1 MMREEVTFQKG
12 ANFMA
17 KDTLINE
24 EINSDRTDVKR
35 TFEEIREALEK
46 AQSREDL
53 TELYKQ
59 TVYMI
64 LMTHS
69 TPLDEKDRE
78 MKRSRDTTEKE
89 FARTVRSINR
99 QAKKIGV
106 EPDYDEDWEKLSTN
120 GYQEKGEDVLEAPSN
135 VGIVRK

>member
-1 MMREEVTFQKG
+1 MTR
-12 ANFMA
+12 
-17 KDTLINE
+17 DTLINE
-24 EINSDRTDVKR
+24 EIHSDRTDVQH
-35 TFEEIREALEK
+35 TFQEIRDALEK

-69 TPLDEKDRE
+69 TPVDEKDKE
-78 MKRSRDTTEKE
+78 MKRRRETTEKE
-89 FARTVRSINR
+89 FARTVRLINE

-106 EPDYDEDWEKLSTN
+106 EPNYNENWESLATN
-120 GYQEKGEDVLEAPSN
+120 GYQAEGENLEAQST
-135 VGIVRK
+135 VGIVRE

>member
-1 MMREEVTFQKG
+1 MTR
-12 ANFMA
+12 
-17 KDTLINE
+17 DTLINE
-24 EINSDRTDVKR
+24 EIHSDRTDVQH
-35 TFEEIREALEK
+35 TFQEIRDALEK

-69 TPLDEKDRE
+69 TPLDEKDEE
-78 MKRSRDTTEKE
+78 MKRRRETTEKE
-89 FARTVRSINR
+89 FARTVRIINQ

-106 EPDYDEDWEKLSTN
+106 EPDYNEDWEKLATN
-120 GYQEKGEDVLEAPSN
+120 GYKTEDEKDTLEPQST
-135 VGIVRK
+135 VGIIRE

>member
-1 MMREEVTFQKG
+1 
-12 ANFMA
+12 MA

-24 EINSDRTDVKR
+24 EVNSDRTNVSK
-35 TFEEIREALEK
+35 TFKEIRDAVEK
-46 AQSREDL
+46 AASREDL

-78 MKRSRDTTEKE
+78 MKRRRQTTEKE
-89 FARTVRSINR
+89 FARTVRLINR

-120 GYQEKGEDVLEAPSN
+120 GYQAEQEEGEEVLEAQSN